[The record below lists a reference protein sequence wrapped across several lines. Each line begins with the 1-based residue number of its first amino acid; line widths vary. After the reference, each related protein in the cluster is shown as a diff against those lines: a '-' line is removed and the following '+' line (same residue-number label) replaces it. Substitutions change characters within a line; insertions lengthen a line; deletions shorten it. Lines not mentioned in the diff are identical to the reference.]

1 MRTAVMF
8 FGHLV
13 FCEVIEYNS
22 GNQVLVRVLVDPFSQ
37 FATGCGITVSAFT
50 DEIELVAA

>member
-1 MRTAVMF
+1 MF

-37 FATGCGITVSAFT
+37 FATGCGVTVSAFT
-50 DEIELVAA
+50 DEILLVA